1 MAEGNVLKALVDDA
15 LERSDLHPDRRT
27 VLQEWRDQNTS
38 EEEKESRLSDEE
50 REEQRQEEDKGKE
63 EDESKDDKPPTP
75 ATPTSTRKGR

>member
-27 VLQEWRDQNTS
+27 VLQEWRDDNTS

-50 REEQRQEEDKGKE
+50 REEQRQEEGKKEDE
-63 EDESKDDKPPTP
+63 EESKDDKPPTP